1 MAALIFG
8 ARQSDVQRD
17 VWDLMFGVEASRALS
32 LEVGG
37 GRARLTSF
45 LFGVFLW
52 FFLLGLWLN
61 LLKTTIESR
70 DKRQG
75 PRTLPF
81 FVFSTVSVTS

>member
-45 LFGVFLW
+45 LFGVLL
-52 FFLLGLWLN
+52 FFLLGLWSD